1 MIQNINEKIV
11 NIKFYISSEFVRKP
25 RSLKEF
31 GLWKATEFRL
41 FLLYTGVVLLSSI
54 NKDQYEHFL
63 QLNCAI
69 YILSNQFLISKYLNI
84 AEKCLEKFVVDAKT
98 VYGEDF
104 VVYNVH
110 NLLHLPYDVNVGTS
124 SNHFCNTPSVEGV
137 GTSTLDDRS
146 THRQDQLNTRDKTRL
161 NANTFLLLVLYY
173 SINC

>member
-110 NLLHLPYDVNVGTS
+110 NLLHLPYDVNKFGSLKSLFVFHSKATWV
-124 SNHFCNTPSVEGV
+124 P
-137 GTSTLDDRS
+137 LR
-146 THRQDQLNTRDKTRL
+146 
-161 NANTFLLLVLYY
+161 
-173 SINC
+173 

>member
-1 MIQNINEKIV
+1 MIQDINEKIV

-69 YILSNQFLISKYLNI
+69 YILSNQFLISKYLR
-84 AEKCLEKFVVDAKT
+84 VTDT
-98 VYGEDF
+98 GEVF
-104 VVYNVH
+104 QFCHLYNAA
-110 NLLHLPYDVNVGTS
+110 
-124 SNHFCNTPSVEGV
+124 SNA
-137 GTSTLDDRS
+137 
-146 THRQDQLNTRDKTRL
+146 QL
-161 NANTFLLLVLYY
+161 
-173 SINC
+173 SI